1 MAEIKTKKTDASPE
15 SFLNTIKEE
24 QKRKDSFVILELM
37 KKAAKSESKMW
48 GGAIIGFGEFRY
60 ILSGG
65 KQNEWFMIGFS
76 PRKQNFALYL
86 MGAKGDKYDALL
98 GKIGKYSTSK
108 GDNKGCLYINKIA
121 EVDTKALLQLFENQ
135 VKVCKEELAQ

>member
-1 MAEIKTKKTDASPE
+1 MAEIKTKKTAASPE
-15 SFLNTIKEE
+15 AFLNTIKEE

-37 KKAAKSESKMW
+37 KKASKSEPKMW

-65 KQNEWFMIGFS
+65 KMNDWFMIGFS

-86 MGAKGDKYDALL
+86 MGAKGAKYDTSL

-121 EVDTKALLQLFENQ
+121 EVDTKALQELFEAQ
-135 VKVCKEELAQ
+135 VKVCKDELAR